1 MSQEQEQ
8 PAPASQS
15 DQLSPAFGPSR
26 RFEVQKG
33 VRGYYTK
40 IMSPCKRKIT
50 KDPFATNSEVEKC
63 KTVWNLKAT
72 EYFIQGCL
80 DQVSKGERNGTTLT
94 KKAAGEF
101 AWAPSSGILP
111 NGLGGNEGDEEDVYC
126 PSPIDLDME
135 EGSGDIEDASVG
147 AINEFTGINLNSSQ
161 GTVNQN
167 SEGKR
172 KRVGQGEKLKKKK
185 VNVNVQIV
193 EGVSVIANSCK
204 SRDVREASTSIG
216 EVLAELQTLDE
227 VTNDPV
233 FHTNCCQLMIFKPA

>member
-15 DQLSPAFGPSR
+15 DQLSPTFDPSR

-33 VRGYYTK
+33 VRGFYTK

-50 KDPFATNSEVEKC
+50 KDPLATNSEVEKC
-63 KTVWNLKAT
+63 KAVWDLKAT

-80 DQVSKGERNGTTLT
+80 DQVSKGECNGTTLT
-94 KKAAGEF
+94 KKATGEF

-111 NGLGGNEGDEEDVYC
+111 NGLGGNEGDEEDVYR

-135 EGSGDIEDASVG
+135 EGSGDSEDASVG
-147 AINEFTGINLNSSQ
+147 ATNEFTGINLNSSQ

-172 KRVGQGEKLKKKK
+172 KRVGQGE
-185 VNVNVQIV
+185 
-193 EGVSVIANSCK
+193 
-204 SRDVREASTSIG
+204 
-216 EVLAELQTLDE
+216 VLAELQTLDE
-227 VTNDPV
+227 VANDPV
-233 FHTNCCQLMIFKPA
+233 FHTNCCQLMMFNPARETFIGLRGLEEKRMHWLRHTTYNPIPFMKM